1 MAALSSLLLVQPF
14 LQTAI
19 IEEIGHDGRSRMK
32 FNGYFID
39 EKSHM
44 IETLIAYIPLIFCQ
58 GTSQG
63 TNLFAGRIYPH
74 IHITRSSRNRMGIKH
89 SIALTLQNTTRIT
102 CLSYFLI
109 YIHCGFIQDTIA
121 HHELVTQSKPDQQQ
135 VLVRSYS
142 LRQLLDSIH
151 RDSHQGLFLDEIE
164 ESLPVETFQCC
175 SIQELLAFIKS

>member
-32 FNGYFID
+32 LNGYFID

-44 IETLIAYIPLIFCQ
+44 IETLIAYISLIFCQ
-58 GTSQG
+58 RTSQG
-63 TNLFAGRIYPH
+63 TNLFAGRIYPD
-74 IHITRSSRNRMGIKH
+74 IHITWSSRNRTGIKH
-89 SIALTLQNTTRIT
+89 GIALTFQNTTRIT
-102 CLSYFLI
+102 CLFYFLI

-164 ESLPVETFQCC
+164 ESLPVEVFQCC
-175 SIQELLAFIKS
+175 SIQELLTFVKS